1 MDTTWKK
8 KKRQAQRD
16 LEKIGGEGDE
26 RSGMDLGPTATLGS
40 RQTALAFVGEDLMCY
55 PARRGLS
62 K

>member
-1 MDTTWKK
+1 MDTTRKK
-8 KKRQAQRD
+8 KKGQAQRD

-26 RSGMDLGPTATLGS
+26 REGVDLGPGAALGR
-40 RQTALAFVGEDLMCY
+40 RQTALAFVGGY